1 MKRAMVGLVSML
13 ALARAG
19 AALADPR
26 LDEVVYTPYVENG
39 EAEFEVRTARQ
50 LGGPSGGDMTT
61 VLEGEYGLNDRLSL
75 ALVGTLE
82 RSPGQALQL
91 TGVGLEAVTYLGQ
104 IPGLGVDAGGYLEYT
119 QGLRG
124 EPDVIEGKVL
134 LAKQVQRFQGLLN
147 LIVER
152 PLSGPGEARFASYG
166 YAASAT
172 WRTVGAL
179 RLGAEA
185 FGDLGTDHAFGG
197 AQGAY
202 VGPQVLWEGRPGHAP
217 VEIGVDA
224 GWLFP
229 VGTDRAEA
237 RSQWRISLELEHR
250 F

>member
-1 MKRAMVGLVSML
+1 MRRVLLVLLSFL
-13 ALARAG
+13 VPAVPG

-39 EAEFEVRTARQ
+39 VAELEMRSGRE

-61 VLEGEYGLNDRLSL
+61 VIEGEVGVNDRLSL

-82 RSPGQALQL
+82 RSPSQSLQL
-91 TGVGLEAVTYLGQ
+91 TGVGVEAIAYIGQ

-124 EPDVIEGKVL
+124 EPDVIEGKIL
-134 LAKQVQRFQGLLN
+134 LAKRVERFQGLLN

-152 PLSGPGEARFASYG
+152 PVSGPGADPFASYG

-172 WRTVGAL
+172 WRTMGAL

-185 FGDLGTDHAFGG
+185 FGDLGSDHSFGG
-197 AQGAY
+197 RQGAY
-202 VGPQVLWEGRPGHAP
+202 VGPQLLWEGRPGRGP
-217 VEIGVDA
+217 VELGIDA

-237 RSQWRISLELEHR
+237 RSQLRVSFELEHR